1 MPELERVILHRLAE
15 LDELVR
21 KAYMDYDFKRV
32 AHTLSNFMNV
42 ELSAFYFDIRKDALY
57 CDAPSAIRR
66 RACRTVLDHLFS
78 HLTAWLAP
86 VLCFTVEEV
95 WLSRF
100 PSDTDSVHL
109 RTFPEIPAEWRNEA
123 LSEKWKKV
131 RELRRVVTGALEV
144 ERREKRIGAS
154 LEAAPEVFVSR
165 PDLVEA
171 MKGVDLAEI
180 AITSQAAL
188 VEGEGPADA
197 WRLDDVPG
205 VAVVP
210 KLAEGRKCA
219 RSWRILPEVGS
230 DPDYPDLSLRDAAA
244 VREYDAQR

>member
-1 MPELERVILHRLAE
+1 MGYDA
-15 LDELVR
+15 
-21 KAYMDYDFKRV
+21 YDFQGV
-32 AHTLSNFMNV
+32 FQTVFQFATV
-42 ELSAFYFDIRKDALY
+42 DLSAFYFDIRKDALY

-100 PSDTDSVHL
+100 PSDTGSVHL

-154 LEAAPEVFVSR
+154 LEAAPEVFVSH

-188 VEGEGPADA
+188 VGGEGPADA